1 MLENIKSNYL
11 IQYIFS
17 LLNQKRKFKL
27 VIYNKNIQ
35 NKLDI
40 NLIDYKN
47 GCKLDGTCG
56 NAKRSC
62 DSIVYNVLE
71 DECHEL
77 ITSDSDKK
85 CVYYESGGRGI
96 CNAEYISCKFYSSSP
111 TCNNNHH
118 PLIEKD
124 NKYYL
129 DLSKVC
135 TYDSTETGTEKCKAE
150 YVYCSA
156 YTGDDKTVCP
166 NLKVSDSTTKRCVY
180 DPTSTS
186 RICKEDYL
194 SCNVYNDMITSKSRR
209 VCESIILDDSS
220 KKCIYINEID
230 KCIQTEL
237 FSTCDGY
244 KGIDKYICESII
256 TPTNHSKC
264 YLEKDRTCKE
274 RMFNCSEVITE
285 EDCLYYAK
293 PVDSRKKCVY
303 SSGKCY
309 EEYQRCEDYSP
320 LDETVSGCS
329 SIIMHN
335 GKKCYLD
342 STGLCRTKNKTCDD
356 SYSNEDECN
365 LIAQSGVSDPD
376 KKVCDYFS
384 GYCKE
389 NYKYCSDYRGNND
402 NNKCTNIKPYDDSG
416 NNIDRVFKCKY
427 TNGVGCEKIS
437 KACSEANGNPILCSL
452 ISPNIRDNNIKYCFY
467 DGTNCIEQYKACEN
481 ITSTDST
488 CTDNIPQNYLTR
500 HCKVDNGKCISKTT
514 CEEFNNINYN
524 YNKYLCED
532 NCLVQNQYKLIET
545 NELEC
550 IEDFPIIDFF
560 NQKLMIN
567 SNMNIKDIVNIIS
580 NIKMEIKNGAL
591 DSLINNIYEKEEDSI
606 IENINIIFQL
616 TSSNNQ
622 KTKEYKNLSSI
633 NLGECENILKEKYN
647 ITKNISLLL
656 FKIDYKI
663 KELNIPI
670 IKFEVFNPI
679 NKEQLNL
686 DFCKEKKINFDIDI
700 PVSIK
705 EDNLFKY
712 DPNGDYYNNIC
723 FTYSSDKGADIILKD
738 RKKEYNKNNM
748 SLCEK
753 NCNFKGYNQ
762 KTKKAICE
770 CNLNDK
776 ALLSLE
782 DVINKEK
789 LLNNFIDIKSTTN
802 LLVMKCYLLLF
813 SKKTIFINIGIY
825 IFLIIIIIHIISMV
839 IFYIK
844 GYPLI
849 YHEVTNIIEKKK
861 NKISK
866 NEECDKKE
874 SINITIE
881 GNNMNKNNLQKIK
894 AYRND
899 NDIINKID
907 NNTNNQ
913 NNNSIQIYENRIKN
927 IDYEMNDF
935 SYKEAVDNDKRSFFE
950 YFIFLIKTKHWLVLW
965 FYSNTIY
972 NPIMIKICLFTFS
985 FALYY
990 AINTLFFDDAT
1001 MNKIY
1006 ENEGV
1011 FNFVYLLP
1019 KIIYS
1024 TIISSLIMIIIK
1036 KLAVIETEIIEF
1048 KKNNDIKECENKLP
1062 KLIKCIK
1069 IKFICFFALSSIFLI
1084 LFSYYVSCFCAV
1096 YKNTQIILIKD
1107 TLISFGLH
1115 LLCPFI
1121 FYAISS
1127 IIRIFSVQKPENFL
1141 EFFYETSKLL

>member
-1 MLENIKSNYL
+1 MKISQLLLFVALLGHCFSDECADEFQQLIKTQCEGIDDSCSFYDFYQKKCASTASTNNDCSKGDGDPNICGNILPKEFPKKKCVYNTSDSKCNPEDTTCSDFNRGIAGITFDPIKDRSFCSEFPASTGKKCL
-11 IQYIFS
+11 IDNDRSCQEFFNS
-17 LLNQKRKFKL
+17 CNAATSSC
-27 VIYNKNIQ
+27 
-35 NKLDI
+35 DT

-416 NNIDRVFKCKY
+416 NNIDRAFKCKY

-524 YNKYLCED
+524 YNKYLCE
-532 NCLVQNQYKLIET
+532 
-545 NELEC
+545 
-550 IEDFPIIDFF
+550 
-560 NQKLMIN
+560 
-567 SNMNIKDIVNIIS
+567 
-580 NIKMEIKNGAL
+580 
-591 DSLINNIYEKEEDSI
+591 
-606 IENINIIFQL
+606 
-616 TSSNNQ
+616 
-622 KTKEYKNLSSI
+622 
-633 NLGECENILKEKYN
+633 
-647 ITKNISLLL
+647 
-656 FKIDYKI
+656 
-663 KELNIPI
+663 NIPNC
-670 IKFEVFNPI
+670 E
-679 NKEQLNL
+679 
-686 DFCKEKKINFDIDI
+686 
-700 PVSIK
+700 
-705 EDNLFKY
+705 
-712 DPNGDYYNNIC
+712 
-723 FTYSSDKGADIILKD
+723 YSSGVCQ
-738 RKKEYNKNNM
+738 N
-748 SLCEK
+748 
-753 NCNFKGYNQ
+753 
-762 KTKKAICE
+762 
-770 CNLNDK
+770 
-776 ALLSLE
+776 
-782 DVINKEK
+782 
-789 LLNNFIDIKSTTN
+789 TTIPEA
-802 LLVMKCYLLLF
+802 CDD
-813 SKKTIFINIGIY
+813 
-825 IFLIIIIIHIISMV
+825 V
-839 IFYIK
+839 IFYI
-844 GYPLI
+844 PSD
-849 YHEVTNIIEKKK
+849 T
-861 NKISK
+861 
-866 NEECDKKE
+866 NEETCKNIETDNPNTKCVLKEDKKGCE
-874 SINITIE
+874 E
-881 GNNMNKNNLQKIK
+881 
-894 AYRND
+894 
-899 NDIINKID
+899 
-907 NNTNNQ
+907 
-913 NNNSIQIYENRIKN
+913 
-927 IDYEMNDF
+927 
-935 SYKEAVDNDKRSFFE
+935 
-950 YFIFLIKTKHWLVLW
+950 
-965 FYSNTIY
+965 
-972 NPIMIKICLFTFS
+972 
-985 FALYY
+985 
-990 AINTLFFDDAT
+990 
-1001 MNKIY
+1001 
-1006 ENEGV
+1006 
-1011 FNFVYLLP
+1011 
-1019 KIIYS
+1019 
-1024 TIISSLIMIIIK
+1024 IIIK
-1036 KLAVIETEIIEF
+1036 PTPINTTQENSSGFLAKGIQH
-1048 KKNNDIKECENKLP
+1048 L
-1062 KLIKCIK
+1062 
-1069 IKFICFFALSSIFLI
+1069 
-1084 LFSYYVSCFCAV
+1084 
-1096 YKNTQIILIKD
+1096 IIL
-1107 TLISFGLH
+1107 
-1115 LLCPFI
+1115 LCLFI
-1121 FYAISS
+1121 
-1127 IIRIFSVQKPENFL
+1127 
-1141 EFFYETSKLL
+1141 

>member
-1 MLENIKSNYL
+1 MFFYCTDIISIDLSN
-11 IQYIFS
+11 F
-17 LLNQKRKFKL
+17 
-27 VIYNKNIQ
+27 
-35 NKLDI
+35 D
-40 NLIDYKN
+40 
-47 GCKLDGTCG
+47 T
-56 NAKRSC
+56 
-62 DSIVYNVLE
+62 
-71 DECHEL
+71 
-77 ITSDSDKK
+77 
-85 CVYYESGGRGI
+85 
-96 CNAEYISCKFYSSSP
+96 SSSFDMRYMFYG
-111 TCNNNHH
+111 CSS
-118 PLIEKD
+118 LIS
-124 NKYYL
+124 L
-129 DLSKVC
+129 DLSNFNTSSIEYMEYMLYGCSSLISLDLSNSYLK
-135 TYDSTETGTEKCKAE
+135 YFYFLDSCKSSLISINLSNSYSSIKASMENLFSNYASLISVNFSNFYSLNYTNMKNMFYNCKSLISVDFSNFNTSFIISIENMFYGCSSLSSFNFINYKISIRDMSFMFYECSSLISINLSSFDLSLVTNMESMFYKCN
-150 YVYCSA
+150 S
-156 YTGDDKTVCP
+156 
-166 NLKVSDSTTKRCVY
+166 LKFVD
-180 DPTSTS
+180 TSYLNTS
-186 RICKEDYL
+186 SI
-194 SCNVYNDMITSKSRR
+194 SK
-209 VCESIILDDSS
+209 
-220 KKCIYINEID
+220 ID
-230 KCIQTEL
+230 KMFYSCKSLKNINL
-237 FSTCDGY
+237 
-244 KGIDKYICESII
+244 
-256 TPTNHSKC
+256 SK
-264 YLEKDRTCKE
+264 
-274 RMFNCSEVITE
+274 FNTSLV
-285 EDCLYYAK
+285 K
-293 PVDSRKKCVY
+293 NMKKIF
-303 SSGKCY
+303 
-309 EEYQRCEDYSP
+309 
-320 LDETVSGCS
+320 SGCS
-329 SIIMHN
+329 SLTSIDLSNINTSLVESMN
-335 GKKCYLD
+335 KLFQGCSSLKYLNLSGFNVSLVNNFAAMFQNCKSLKYLD
-342 STGLCRTKNKTCDD
+342 ISNFNMSNNIFYMEKMFSGTSNLEFLNI
-356 SYSNEDECN
+356 SNFNSNETILSNILDDIPDNLVYCN
-365 LIAQSGVSDPD
+365 KKETNISEFIYNFTVNNEICLINYCD
-376 KKVCDYFS
+376 K
-384 GYCKE
+384 
-389 NYKYCSDYRGNND
+389 NYK
-402 NNKCTNIKPYDDSG
+402 NIQKK
-416 NNIDRVFKCKY
+416 ILE
-427 TNGVGCEKIS
+427 NGVCIDDCQNS
-437 KACSEANGNPILCSL
+437 KNSKYEYKGRCYFNCPQKT
-452 ISPNIRDNNIKYCFY
+452 SPTF
-467 DGTNCIEQYKACEN
+467 
-481 ITSTDST
+481 
-488 CTDNIPQNYLTR
+488 
-500 HCKVDNGKCISKTT
+500 
-514 CEEFNNINYN
+514 

-532 NCLVQNQYKLIET
+532 NCPVQNQYKLNEA

-560 NQKLMIN
+560 NQKLIIN
-567 SNMNIKDIVNIIS
+567 PNMNIKDILNIIS

-591 DSLINNIYEKEEDSI
+591 DPLINNIYEKEEDSI

-622 KTKEYKNLSSI
+622 KIKEYKNLSSI

-647 ITKNISLLL
+647 ITKNISLLI

-663 KELNIPI
+663 EELNIPI

-802 LLVMKCYLLLF
+802 ILVMKCYLLLF
-813 SKKTIFINIGIY
+813 SKKSIFINIGIY

-849 YHEVTNIIEKKK
+849 YHGITNIFENKK

-866 NEECDKKE
+866 NEECDKKDL
-874 SINITIE
+874 INITIE
-881 GNNMNKNNLQKIK
+881 GNNMNKNDLEKSKTNS
-894 AYRND
+894 ND

-913 NNNSIQIYENRIKN
+913 NNQNNNSIQTYDDRIKN

-965 FYSNTIY
+965 FYSNTQY

-990 AINTLFFDDAT
+990 AINTLFFDDET

-1096 YKNTQIILIKD
+1096 YKKTQIILIKD

-1115 LLCPFI
+1115 LLYPFI
-1121 FYAISS
+1121 FYAIAS
-1127 IIRIFSVQKPENFL
+1127 IIRIFSVQKPEKFL